1 MKNFKRV
8 FESIRKKSK
17 KLEEF
22 AVVRNFMED
31 FEEKFS
37 KDTARSTRNEEIK
50 EILWEECNVCIIHFQ
65 KLM

>member
-1 MKNFKRV
+1 M
-8 FESIRKKSK
+8 
-17 KLEEF
+17 EEF
-22 AVVRNFMED
+22 TVVRNFMED

-37 KDTARSTRNEEIK
+37 KDTTRNEEIK